1 MTISPPWLTL
11 GRRLLFYF
19 LISVRLG
26 HTQIMDSNDAKP
38 KVVVIVGPT
47 ASGKTSLSIK
57 IAKQYAGEVI
67 SADSRQVYRGMDLG
81 TGKVTPAE
89 MAGIPHHLLDVVDP
103 MTTYN
108 VADFVAAGREAI
120 TAITAHG
127 HLPIIAGGTFLY
139 VDTLLGHIST
149 PSVPPNESL
158 RIELS
163 NKNNDE
169 LYAILNTLDP
179 KRAATIDRHNP
190 RRLIRAIEIATALGA
205 VPATNTTTPY
215 DTLTLG
221 IKIDKETLH
230 HNIRVRLLERLE
242 TGMVAEVES
251 LLASGVTHERLESFG
266 LEYRYI
272 SRHLR
277 GLMDFDTMVSELE
290 TKIRQFAKRQ
300 YTWLKRDQSIV
311 WVDPK
316 DFETITGY
324 IDQFIARR

>member
-1 MTISPPWLTL
+1 
-11 GRRLLFYF
+11 
-19 LISVRLG
+19 
-26 HTQIMDSNDAKP
+26 MDSNDAKP

-57 IAKQYAGEVI
+57 IAKRYTGEVI

-81 TGKVTPAE
+81 TGKVTVAE
-89 MAGIPHHLLDVVDP
+89 MDGIPHHLLDVADP
-103 MTTYN
+103 ATVYT
-108 VADFVAAGREAI
+108 VADFVAAGRETI
-120 TAITAHG
+120 TSIIDRN

-139 VDTLLGHIST
+139 VDTLLGRMST

-158 RIELS
+158 RDELS
-163 NKNNDE
+163 TNSTDE
-169 LYAILNTLDP
+169 LFEMLTELDP
-179 KRAATIDRHNP
+179 ARATAIDRYNP

-221 IKIDKETLH
+221 ITIDKDTLH
-230 HNIRVRLLERLE
+230 HNIHVRLLERLE
-242 TGMVAEVES
+242 AGMVAEVET
-251 LLASGVTHERLESFG
+251 LLAAGITHDRLESFG

-272 SRHLR
+272 SRYLR
-277 GLMDFDTMVSELE
+277 GLIDYDTMISELE

-316 DFETITGY
+316 DFETITGC
-324 IDQFIARR
+324 IDRFLSS